1 MRPKTL
7 ALTGSTGCCGLLES
21 SCPEESK
28 LRAHR
33 DPCVGVLLSPA
44 EHLEHTGPSLQ
55 QQQEKEWERLLLPS
69 ASLLPLLLLPP
80 RKTSLQLYAIA
91 FGLLQPQINE
101 TAIDAE
107 F

>member
-1 MRPKTL
+1 MRPKRL

-21 SCPEESK
+21 SCPDESK

-55 QQQEKEWERLLLPS
+55 QQQENEWERLLLPS
-69 ASLLPLLLLPP
+69 ASLLPLPLLPP
-80 RKTSLQLYAIA
+80 GKNSLQFYAIA

-101 TAIDAE
+101 IAIDAE